1 MSAPA
6 PDVIPERRFIWPA
19 DYYSSAT
26 PQPVLPSWAPFG
38 CGAASVLVMVL
49 VFAGGAFLATGGF
62 VQMMDMVFGMTLG
75 EMRGMYTPEVTAAQ
89 KKALETEIETLRKN
103 LREERILVAS
113 LDPVLQT
120 MRRAMGDEK
129 LDSKEVE
136 EITGAAKK
144 VNQSTSRRVDK
155 SSSKPSG
162 RLDDSKTR

>member
-26 PQPVLPSWAPFG
+26 PKPVLPGWAPFG
-38 CGAASVLVMVL
+38 CGAASVIVLIL
-49 VFAGGAFLATGGF
+49 VFAGGAFLATGGLL
-62 VQMMDMVFGMTLG
+62 QLMDLTFGLTLG
-75 EMRGMYTPEVTAAQ
+75 EMRGMYTPEVTASQ

-103 LREERILVAS
+103 LREERMSAAS
-113 LDPVLQT
+113 IQPVLEA
-120 MRRAMGDEK
+120 MRRATSDEK
-129 LDSKEVE
+129 LNPKEMAA
-136 EITGAAKK
+136 ITEAAKK
-144 VNQSTSRRVDK
+144 ANQSSSRRVDQ